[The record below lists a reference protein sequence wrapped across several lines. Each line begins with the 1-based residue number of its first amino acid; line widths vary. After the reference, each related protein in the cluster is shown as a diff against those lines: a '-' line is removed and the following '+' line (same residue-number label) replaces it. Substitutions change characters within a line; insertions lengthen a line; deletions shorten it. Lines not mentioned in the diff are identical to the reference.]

1 MSTKKS
7 SIPDNDATK
16 TEYTRSSLIRLS
28 REEVNEVALSFNIKP
43 RRFPNKELLADAIM
57 LEVYNGDDN
66 VDSETGVNPKQELF
80 CQLYCTDREFFG
92 NGTQSYIEAYDV
104 DMSVTGA
111 YKSAQAAASRL
122 LSNVIILKRI
132 DFIREQTVMNDQLVD
147 KKTAFWI
154 TQEANPM
161 ASIAAIKEYNKVKN
175 RVDSK
180 LALLG
185 GGLTQNNYNINI
197 NDARG
202 KEISQKYTQAIEAI
216 TMEETPPE
224 VLAAAR
230 SVPPE
235 VVSSY

>member
-7 SIPDNDATK
+7 SEPEPTK
-16 TEYTRSSLIRLS
+16 TEYTRAGLIRMS
-28 REEVNEVALSFNIKP
+28 REEVNEVALGFNIKP
-43 RRFPNKELLADAIM
+43 KRFPNKELLADAIM

-66 VDSETGVNPKQELF
+66 MDGDTKLNPKQELF

-92 NGTQSYIEAYDV
+92 NGTQAYIEAYDI
-104 DMSVTGA
+104 DMSVKGA
-111 YKSAQAAASRL
+111 YAGARSSSYKL
-122 LSNVIILKRI
+122 LTNADILKRI
-132 DFIREQTVMNDQLVD
+132 DAIREEAVINDQLVD

-154 TQEANPM
+154 LQEANPM
-161 ASIAAIKEYNKVKN
+161 ASIAAIKEYNKVKS

-180 LALLG
+180 LALLA
-185 GGLTQNNYNINI
+185 GGLTQNNYNISI
-197 NDARG
+197 NDTRG
-202 KEISQKYTQAIEAI
+202 KEISAKYTQAIEAI

-235 VVSSY
+235 VVASY